1 MKQLMGDILVSAFVG
16 MVMPGILLNTLAAVR
31 ADPQASLQTEPTVAA
46 IPVQD
51 VPEDP
56 QEQHI
61 SRDQAL
67 RNAVLL
73 FRFFSAGG
81 GGGGTPSEELPRKF
95 PIWMMIKYHI

>member
-46 IPVQD
+46 ILAQD

-56 QEQHI
+56 QEEYLVGVGRAEMPA
-61 SRDQAL
+61 SFETEALKAQAVVA
-67 RNAVLL
+67 RTYA
-73 FRFFSAGG
+73 AKAKQTGG
-81 GGGGTPSEELPRKF
+81 
-95 PIWMMIKYHI
+95 